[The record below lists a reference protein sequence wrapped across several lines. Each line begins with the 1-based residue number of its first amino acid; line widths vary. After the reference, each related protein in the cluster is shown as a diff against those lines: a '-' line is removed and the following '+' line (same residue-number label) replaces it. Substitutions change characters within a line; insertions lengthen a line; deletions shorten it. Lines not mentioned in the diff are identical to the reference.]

1 VQTLK
6 DADISDIK
14 FNEDGLVPCIAQDAK
29 DGTILMMAWMNKE
42 SLQLTLETGKVTYW
56 SRSRKKLW
64 KKGEESGNVQVLH
77 GIYKDCDAD
86 ALLVKI
92 EQIGGAACHTGQR
105 SCFYRQAHT
114 DGTWKEISKPLFD
127 PKEVYKKG

>member
-1 VQTLK
+1 MQTLK

-29 DGTILMMAWMNKE
+29 DGTILMLAWMNKE
-42 SLQLTLETGKVTYW
+42 SLQLTLETGRVTYW

-64 KKGEESGNVQVLH
+64 KKGEESGNFQVLH
-77 GIYKDCDAD
+77 GIYKDCDMD
-86 ALLVKI
+86 AILVKI
-92 EQIGGAACHTGQR
+92 DQIGGAACHTGQR
-105 SCFYRQAHT
+105 SCFYRQAQA

-127 PKEVYKKG
+127 PSEVYKKK